1 MALGPV
7 GNVIFVNQ
15 QTPAV
20 ASIKADQLA
29 RLDFQNM
36 AAQHIVNEKEK
47 EVQEIRPTE
56 ENQKID
62 PDREHQ
68 RQEADEETKEQK
80 TKSHKTNLKEEE
92 ESSSLSLHHLDIIV

>member
-20 ASIKADQLA
+20 ATIKADHNA

-36 AAQHIVNEKEK
+36 AAQHITNEKEK
-47 EVQEIRPTE
+47 EVQELRPTE
-56 ENQKID
+56 ENQQID

-68 RQEADEETKEQK
+68 KEEAEQEQKNRKKQKKADEQEQ
-80 TKSHKTNLKEEE
+80 TDAPVI
-92 ESSSLSLHHLDIIV
+92 HHLDIKV

>member
-15 QTPAV
+15 QTPIA
-20 ASIKADQLA
+20 ATLKADHNA

-36 AAQHIVNEKEK
+36 AAAQIVNEKEK
-47 EVQEIRPTE
+47 EVQELRPTE
-56 ENQKID
+56 ENHQVD

-68 RQEADEETKEQK
+68 RQEADQEQK
-80 TKSHKTNLKEEE
+80 RSKEPQEKDKEEN
-92 ESSSLSLHHLDIIV
+92 SPPIHHLDIKV

>member
-15 QTPAV
+15 QTPIA
-20 ASIKADQLA
+20 ATLKADQNA

-36 AAQHIVNEKEK
+36 AAAHIANEKEK
-47 EVQEIRPTE
+47 EVQELRPTE
-56 ENQKID
+56 ENHQVD

-68 RQEADEETKEQK
+68 RQEADQEQK
-80 TKSHKTNLKEEE
+80 RSKKQKNIIEKEEKIP
-92 ESSSLSLHHLDIIV
+92 SSSLHHLDIKV